1 MPAKRVLRAWGAKE
15 SLDVKGMFRTTIT
28 TAKGAMSRSWV
39 YVMGGHRPELL
50 LGDRDAAKLGIVV
63 FNPEGRSP
71 TREEKAEVKRVLGKV
86 KTRATSPGEA
96 GTGGG
101 ANYSQVSS
109 PKPIPSTNS
118 HCRRE
123 PEFAP
128 GPRQI
133 PSKLRAAGI
142 EVNTGQEEL
151 PKNEKREK
159 ARAWNI
165 VDAYRADVLA
175 ENTFPR
181 LSTFSFSVGG

>member
-1 MPAKRVLRAWGAKE
+1 M
-15 SLDVKGMFRTTIT
+15 
-28 TAKGAMSRSWV
+28 
-39 YVMGGHRPELL
+39 
-50 LGDRDAAKLGIVV
+50 V

-71 TREEKAEVKRVLGKV
+71 TREEKAEVKKVLGKV